1 MQSFGTSGLEE
12 DVQIQD
18 YHYCLDYHYRYSDS
32 IAVYHSD
39 TTGFGRILGGEHM
52 VQWVSIR

>member
-32 IAVYHSD
+32 INLQSFTLLKMQKRSREQV
-39 TTGFGRILGGEHM
+39 FFPFE
-52 VQWVSIR
+52 

>member
-32 IAVYHSD
+32 SPKKYKIELLLTS
-39 TTGFGRILGGEHM
+39 
-52 VQWVSIR
+52 